1 MLHSRKLLYIDEI
14 ARTGSIRKAA
24 AKLNVASSAINRQII
39 ELEDEIGAALFER
52 LPRGLRLTSAG
63 ELYVEH
69 IRDVI
74 KSYQRLESRV
84 KALKMPDAGKVR
96 IVTTTGLAAG
106 PMPVIVSKFLA
117 RHPRV
122 KIFIRNDIGSG
133 TTLNPVSVGEVDIG
147 IGLNIPASPG
157 IRTLAVFDVPIGAVL
172 PPGHPLARH
181 ARVSLA
187 ELLQERLVL
196 VMKSLSLRE
205 VIDFAF
211 APLSVPVEPVIE
223 TNTTEAV
230 KQFVRAGAGV
240 SLMNPLD
247 IIHECD
253 RGELVFRSLS
263 DPHVKVQQ
271 MKVFARARTPLDS
284 ATSLF
289 VEFLLAELS
298 SLLASLSAQGVR
310 STGRSADLEERTPI

>member
-1 MLHSRKLLYIDEI
+1 MLHSRKLLYINEI

-39 ELEDEIGAALFER
+39 ELEEEIGAALFER

-69 IRDVI
+69 IRDVM

-106 PMPVIVSKFLA
+106 PMPVIVSKFVA
-117 RHPRV
+117 QHPRV
-122 KIFIRNDIGSG
+122 KIFMRNDIGSG
-133 TTLNPVSVGEVDIG
+133 TTLNPVSTGEVDIG

-172 PPGHPLARH
+172 PPGHPLTQQAQ
-181 ARVSLA
+181 VGLG
-187 ELLQERLVL
+187 ELIQERLVL

-205 VIDFAF
+205 VIDFAL
-211 APLSVPVEPVIE
+211 APLSVAVEPVIE

-230 KQFVRAGAGV
+230 KQFVRSGAGV

-247 IIHECD
+247 IIHDCA
-253 RGELVFRSLS
+253 RGDLVFRPLS

-298 SLLASLSAQGVR
+298 ALLATLAAQGVK
-310 STGRSADLEERTPI
+310 SAGPGVNPDE

>member
-1 MLHSRKLLYIDEI
+1 MLHSRKLLYINEI

-39 ELEDEIGAALFER
+39 ELEDEIGAELFER

-69 IRDVI
+69 IREVM
-74 KSYQRLESRV
+74 KSYQRLETRV

-96 IVTTTGLAAG
+96 IVTTVGLAAG
-106 PMPVIVSKFLA
+106 PMPVLVAKFVA
-117 RHPRV
+117 KHPRV
-122 KIFIRNDIGSG
+122 KIFMRNDLGSA

-172 PPGHPLARH
+172 PPGHPLTAQPQ
-181 ARVSLA
+181 VSLG

-196 VMKSLSLRE
+196 VMKSLSLRD

-211 APLSVPVEPVIE
+211 APRTGHRNQHDRGREAIRACRCRRVPDEP
-223 TNTTEAV
+223 AGHYPR
-230 KQFVRAGAGV
+230 VRARRTRVSAAIGPACQGAADEGLRSRADGARQRRKSFPGVSPCRALVASVEASRTGLCQDRTERGAG
-240 SLMNPLD
+240 
-247 IIHECD
+247 
-253 RGELVFRSLS
+253 
-263 DPHVKVQQ
+263 
-271 MKVFARARTPLDS
+271 
-284 ATSLF
+284 
-289 VEFLLAELS
+289 
-298 SLLASLSAQGVR
+298 
-310 STGRSADLEERTPI
+310 